1 MPPTPLQRGWVR
13 QYQQVNHHHVPLC
26 IDSIFDILWS
36 YVHIYIYIYVDLDTR
51 TAGNKLS
58 FRLLDEKLVVSRKV
72 DVVHILKT
80 HQIQSSDVPSGFGGQ
95 SSHHQSTQERQFS
108 KHSNITII
116 FKALLPKGVR
126 SGPNFQQRCEADAG
140 IIADAMVARCVPL
153 PFCSARGCNLV
164 GLLAVAAPNA
174 LNILKISMAHESTI
188 GT

>member
-1 MPPTPLQRGWVR
+1 MVICT
-13 QYQQVNHHHVPLC
+13 
-26 IDSIFDILWS
+26 
-36 YVHIYIYIYVDLDTR
+36 YIYIYTWILELQEISCRSDCWMK
-51 TAGNKLS
+51 NWS
-58 FRLLDEKLVVSRKV
+58 SQEKV

-80 HQIQSSDVPSGFGGQ
+80 HQIQSSDVPSRFGGQ
-95 SSHHQSTQERQFS
+95 SSHHQSTQEWQFS

-116 FKALLPKGVR
+116 FKALLPKGFR

-140 IIADAMVARCVPL
+140 IIADAMVARCLPL
-153 PFCSARGCNLV
+153 PFCSARGCNSA